1 MSNIYCGVG
10 EPKGKQRLGTKEECI
25 KKNQIRLY
33 GLNKITKDDIDNV
46 KNGKKLTS
54 SKPTLSQTKTTNKSP
69 TKLTTT
75 KTTKKK
81 IEINKE
87 NDKKYSIM
95 EIKKIKYGI
104 DIHKRELY
112 TLDKKRKDSK
122 TGKLNKTDEKKYKN
136 IEKWIN
142 DAENFIKIAVDYQKR
157 KKSSN

>member
-1 MSNIYCGVG
+1 MSNIYCGIG

-54 SKPTLSQTKTTNKSP
+54 SKSTLSQTKTTNKSP
-69 TKLTTT
+69 TKSTTT

>member
-46 KNGKKLTS
+46 KNGKKITS
-54 SKPTLSQTKTTNKSP
+54 SKSTLSQTKTP
-69 TKLTTT
+69 TKSTT